1 MSWAAVA
8 ALVVVFLMFTL
19 GLIMGMSFVES
30 SLMKEGFRIRRNN
43 DMDVGNGRVL
53 LERRDESGTWR
64 VIKPIEKKG
73 DPI

>member
-1 MSWAAVA
+1 MYWAIGAVVA
-8 ALVVVFLMFTL
+8 IFLAFCIGFISGMTSMENALL
-19 GLIMGMSFVES
+19 
-30 SLMKEGFRIRRNN
+30 KEGFRVHRNN

-53 LERRDESGTWR
+53 LERRDETGAWR

>member
-1 MSWAAVA
+1 MLLAIGIAIGGFMLFFIGFIA
-8 ALVVVFLMFTL
+8 GMTFEENALL
-19 GLIMGMSFVES
+19 
-30 SLMKEGFRIRRNN
+30 KEGFRIHRNN